1 MRWRL
6 RANAQ
11 KVFAGCH
18 AQPNHTAMSWRSIS
32 SVAPVCLESRFPH
45 FRENALTMA
54 EKVAT
59 PTPGGER
66 LMELTEDDV
75 LEILKLF
82 EQSKFDFLQLEH
94 GERKIT
100 VSKGGYPPTATGTA
114 PATASAAAVAPAPPS
129 TPAQSA

>member
-6 RANAQ
+6 CAARPES
-11 KVFAGCH
+11 FADCH
-18 AQPNHTAMSWRSIS
+18 AQPNHTPISWRSIR
-32 SVAPVCLESRFPH
+32 SVVSGVQVCRFPP

-75 LEILKLF
+75 LEILRLF

-100 VSKGGYPPTATGTA
+100 VSKGGYA
-114 PATASAAAVAPAPPS
+114 PSAAG
-129 TPAQSA
+129 